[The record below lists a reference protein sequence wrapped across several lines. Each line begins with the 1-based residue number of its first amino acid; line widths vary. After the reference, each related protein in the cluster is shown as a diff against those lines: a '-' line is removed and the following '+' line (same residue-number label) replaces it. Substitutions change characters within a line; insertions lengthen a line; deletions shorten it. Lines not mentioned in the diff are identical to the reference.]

1 MQLLRKVWSFGSSQ
15 QEMVHLW
22 KVFCRSVLEQ
32 SCVLWDSGLSLENRE
47 DLERTQKVFAK
58 LVLEEDYKNYK
69 NALDILGIETLDVRR
84 KLLSLRFAKT
94 SIEDGI
100 LNDLFPKISKTH
112 QMKTRS
118 RDLFK
123 VNHANTKRLKD
134 SPVIT
139 MQRMLNEDNKRQS

>member
-1 MQLLRKVWSFGSSQ
+1 MRG
-15 QEMVHLW
+15 H
-22 KVFCRSVLEQ
+22 
-32 SCVLWDSGLSLENRE
+32 
-47 DLERTQKVFAK
+47 
-58 LVLEEDYKNYK
+58 KNYK
-69 NALDILGIETLDVRR
+69 NALDVLGIETLDARR

-100 LNDLFPKISKTH
+100 LNDLFPKISKNH

-139 MQRMLNEDNKRQS
+139 MQRMLNEDNKEQT

>member
-1 MQLLRKVWSFGSSQ
+1 M
-15 QEMVHLW
+15 
-22 KVFCRSVLEQ
+22 FCRSVLEQ

-69 NALDILGIETLDVRR
+69 NALDVLGIETLDARR

-100 LNDLFPKISKTH
+100 LNDFFPKISKTH
-112 QMKTRS
+112 
-118 RDLFK
+118 
-123 VNHANTKRLKD
+123 
-134 SPVIT
+134 
-139 MQRMLNEDNKRQS
+139 